1 MSAAAAVR
9 AEQLQRDWS
18 TALSFAAERGSV
30 CKLVLP
36 SRDRKIEVLAMLAGL
51 APPARGRL
59 WLLGA
64 ELYALDRTQRIG
76 LFRRIGVVPEDG
88 GLITNLKA
96 WENILLPSLFH
107 HGKSAAD
114 VEPRVV
120 QLLQELYPGTGDLR
134 AFMGKLPDRLTLL
147 EKRLVALVRTFLLEP
162 EIVIYDFLLAG
173 VDRDS
178 GVRLVE
184 ATERFHAER
193 AGRVSLYLCT
203 DNPAYGRIRAD
214 QTIELPH

>member
-1 MSAAAAVR
+1 MSAAAVVR
-9 AEQLQRDWS
+9 AEQLQRDWPV
-18 TALSFAAERGSV
+18 ALSFTVAPGSV

-36 SRDRKIEVLAMLAGL
+36 SRDRKNEVLAMLAGL
-51 APPARGRL
+51 APPLRGRL
-59 WLLGA
+59 WLLGE
-64 ELYALDRTQRIG
+64 ELYALDKTQRTG
-76 LFRRIGVVPEDG
+76 LYRRIGIVPEDG

-107 HGKSAAD
+107 YGKRAAD

-120 QLLQELYPGTGDLR
+120 QWLRELNPGSGDLR

-173 VDRDS
+173 MERDS
-178 GVRLVE
+178 GVRLIE
-184 ATERFHAER
+184 ATERFHGER
-193 AGRVSLYLCT
+193 AGRASLYLCT